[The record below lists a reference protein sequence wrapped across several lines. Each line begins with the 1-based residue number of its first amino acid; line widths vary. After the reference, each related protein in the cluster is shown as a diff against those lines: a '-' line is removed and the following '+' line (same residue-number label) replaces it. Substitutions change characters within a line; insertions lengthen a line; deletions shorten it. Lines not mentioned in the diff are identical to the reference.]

1 MRVLFIAPQPFYE
14 DRGTPIAIQEVL
26 GVLSEQG
33 FSIDVATYPFG
44 AEVKIPGV
52 SLFRTSN
59 PLRYTY
65 VSVGFSFRKIILDF
79 CLIITVLRL
88 AYRNDYDCIH
98 AVEESA
104 AIALLC
110 KALFGMPVIYDMH
123 SNFSDQVPRKQG
135 LHISIWK
142 RLASRF
148 ESWLV
153 KRSDCIVGSR
163 GLEKF
168 VRSIEPGKAV
178 WGCSFDGGSHRP
190 RNEELERNLRIT
202 DTPIVGYIGTF
213 ATYQGL
219 EMLIE
224 AAALV
229 CREIPI
235 TKFILVGGTD
245 SELLRLNRI
254 VIRHELADAVIL
266 VARQPRK
273 EVANYLAL
281 ADALVLPRPKGC
293 NAPLKVYEYLKS
305 GKPIVATDIPAHRA
319 VLTEETAILVSPDPE
334 ALAKGILNSLQDR
347 EHAKKLVQAA
357 AVASGSS
364 DKKSLKT
371 TMEEVYRFVANKR
384 RK

>member
-168 VRSIEPGKAV
+168 VRSI
-178 WGCSFDGGSHRP
+178 
-190 RNEELERNLRIT
+190 
-202 DTPIVGYIGTF
+202 
-213 ATYQGL
+213 
-219 EMLIE
+219 
-224 AAALV
+224 
-229 CREIPI
+229 
-235 TKFILVGGTD
+235 
-245 SELLRLNRI
+245 
-254 VIRHELADAVIL
+254 
-266 VARQPRK
+266 
-273 EVANYLAL
+273 
-281 ADALVLPRPKGC
+281 
-293 NAPLKVYEYLKS
+293 
-305 GKPIVATDIPAHRA
+305 
-319 VLTEETAILVSPDPE
+319 
-334 ALAKGILNSLQDR
+334 
-347 EHAKKLVQAA
+347 
-357 AVASGSS
+357 
-364 DKKSLKT
+364 
-371 TMEEVYRFVANKR
+371 
-384 RK
+384 